1 MIAVTGGNGLLGN
14 FVIRKLIAEGEQFI
28 ALRRKESDVS
38 LLDDIRDLITWR
50 NADIMDPV
58 SLREGLEGAT
68 HVIHTAAI
76 VSFNPRRAN
85 EVMDI
90 NMVGTRNVVNT
101 CLEHNVKR
109 LVHVSSVAA
118 LGRQKGQHHID
129 ENNKW
134 IDSPEN
140 NIYGLS
146 KYQSELEVF
155 RGVEEG
161 LSAVVVNPSLILAEA
176 NWNISSAQLFK
187 YAWDERP
194 FYMDGFVNYVD
205 VIDVANVVYALL
217 HDETN
222 GQRFITSCGKIS
234 YRDLLTKM
242 ARQYNKKPPSIR
254 MTKTF
259 LKPAAFLDGL
269 RARLTGTEPKI
280 TPETVRL
287 AGSDFLFDN
296 TKITNKLNYQFQPI
310 DETLQRCCRYYAT
323 KMNGKK

>member
-1 MIAVTGGNGLLGN
+1 MIAVTGSNGLLGN
-14 FVIRKLIAEGEQFI
+14 FVIRKLIAQGEQFI
-28 ALRRKESDVS
+28 ALRRSDSDVS
-38 LLDDIRDLITWR
+38 LLEDIADRITWR

-58 SLREGLEGAT
+58 SLREGLHGAT
-68 HVIHTAAI
+68 QVIHTAAI

-90 NMVGTRNVVNT
+90 NMMGTRNVVNT
-101 CLEHNVKR
+101 CLDHNVKR

-118 LGRQKGQHHID
+118 LGRQKGQRLID
-129 ENNKW
+129 ETNKW
-134 IDSPEN
+134 IDSPDN
-140 NIYGLS
+140 NIYALS

-176 NWNISSAQLFK
+176 NWNFSSAQLFK

-194 FYMDGFVNYVD
+194 FYMDGVVNYVD
-205 VIDVANVVYALL
+205 VTDVANVVYALL
-217 HDETN
+217 HDQIKGE
-222 GQRFITSCGKIS
+222 RFITSCGKIS

-242 ARQYNKKPPSIR
+242 SHQFNKKPPSIR
-254 MTKTF
+254 MTKAL
-259 LKPAAFLDGL
+259 LKPAAFLEGI
-269 RARLTGTEPKI
+269 RARITGTEPKI

-296 TKITNKLNYQFQPI
+296 SKITNKLNYQFQPI
-310 DETLQRCCRYYAT
+310 DETLKRCCIYYKS
-323 KMNGKK
+323 KMNAKK